1 MIFAQ
6 AGLAELTEDPVLT
19 VAAVLLIVVSIGWI
33 VVSRMITREIR
44 KQALR
49 RRRQQG
55 TKKPSKDRDIW
66 SYPP

>member
-6 AGLAELTEDPVLT
+6 VGLADLTEDPVLT

-44 KQALR
+44 RQAAR
-49 RRRQQG
+49 RRRSSP
-55 TKKPSKDRDIW
+55 TKKPTKDRNMW

>member
-6 AGLAELTEDPVLT
+6 VGLADLTEDPVLT

-44 KQALR
+44 RQAAR
-49 RRRQQG
+49 RRRSSP
-55 TKKPSKDRDIW
+55 TKKPTKDRDMW
-66 SYPP
+66 SYPR